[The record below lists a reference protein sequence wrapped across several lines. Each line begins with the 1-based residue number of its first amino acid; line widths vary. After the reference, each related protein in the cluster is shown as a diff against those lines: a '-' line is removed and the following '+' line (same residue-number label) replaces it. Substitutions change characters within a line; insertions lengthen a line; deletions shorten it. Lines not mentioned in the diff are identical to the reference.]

1 MVKMDEMNAIAI
13 ANECETLKEFIEK
26 LEEILE

>member
-1 MVKMDEMNAIAI
+1 MDEMNAIAI

-26 LEEILE
+26 LEEILEQK